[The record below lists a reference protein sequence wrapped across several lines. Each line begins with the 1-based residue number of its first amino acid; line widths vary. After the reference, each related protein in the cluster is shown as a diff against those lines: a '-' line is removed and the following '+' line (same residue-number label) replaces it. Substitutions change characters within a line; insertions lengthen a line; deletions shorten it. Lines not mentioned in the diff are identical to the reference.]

1 MKILIVLLFTGFFW
15 SPDHNGYIPP
25 PYDTTIQK
33 SPSAKHS
40 IPADSVHLVKSI
52 HADTISE
59 RATNAPLSTDKGEG
73 ASIKPGIRDTVYI
86 KPAPGNSRL
95 TGSSKIIIWSLILIS
110 VAGFLFL
117 YFKLKKMSYD
127 LSLKDQM
134 LESHTR
140 EVEELRKFLLSN
152 NLLTPTETHLNEIFK
167 SIEGLITKYLAED
180 KSNQEKNKEIEAL
193 RTSLQQVKQES
204 EEAKKSS
211 LPAASSIQLL
221 SQFVPY
227 SNREPGIS
235 IKSEIMLTA
244 GPRKEISGNDTE
256 LGEDVAGIVSF
267 SEETFFWL
275 LDGTSDSA
283 AITGKDQKNS
293 YEVSHIFSSR
303 LLAQNL
309 GHYIQKNIQR
319 CFREQIPLEDLLN
332 DGCNYLK
339 SEWEKRINSELQEKK
354 ESILQQI
361 GRGHKIL
368 CSTTVLMGR
377 LLNNG
382 HLYALRSGDSKIFLF
397 KQVNEQIEFDK
408 QFRLS
413 AEPKYDYDRIFFQLD
428 YDESTAAFVINKNAP
443 RWLTET
449 SADVQSVF
457 AFSDG
462 IGRITEAQLAS
473 RNPGIVE
480 VIRQNIGRIPQKT
493 FDDKSLIILERVSSN
508 P

>member
-1 MKILIVLLFTGFFW
+1 M
-15 SPDHNGYIPP
+15 SDH
-25 PYDTTIQK
+25 
-33 SPSAKHS
+33 
-40 IPADSVHLVKSI
+40 
-52 HADTISE
+52 
-59 RATNAPLSTDKGEG
+59 
-73 ASIKPGIRDTVYI
+73 
-86 KPAPGNSRL
+86 
-95 TGSSKIIIWSLILIS
+95 
-110 VAGFLFL
+110 
-117 YFKLKKMSYD
+117 
-127 LSLKDQM
+127 LSLKRQM
-134 LESHTR
+134 HENYTR
-140 EVEELRKFLLSN
+140 DVEELKKFLISN
-152 NLLTPTETHLNEIFK
+152 DLLTEHAVFHLGNTSNTIKELINNYLDESQTNE
-167 SIEGLITKYLAED
+167 
-180 KSNQEKNKEIEAL
+180 EKNKEIDAL
-193 RTSLQQVKQES
+193 RTSLQQAKQES

-211 LPAASSIQLL
+211 LPAAGSIQP
-221 SQFVPY
+221 SIKFVPV
-227 SNREPGIS
+227 SDHRPGIS

-267 SEETFFWL
+267 SEESLFWL

-283 AITGKDQKNS
+283 AITGKDQENG

-309 GHYIQKNIQR
+309 GHYIQKNIHR

-332 DGCNYLK
+332 NGCNYLK

-361 GRGHKIL
+361 SRGHKIL
-368 CSTTVLMGR
+368 CSTTVIMGR

-382 HLYALRSGDSKIFLF
+382 HLYALRSGDSKIFPF
-397 KQVNEQIEFDK
+397 IQVNEQMELDK
-408 QFRLS
+408 KFKL
-413 AEPKYDYDRIFFQLD
+413 AADPKEDYDRIAFRPD
-428 YDESTAAFVINKNAP
+428 YNQSTAAFVIKKNTP

-449 SADVQSVF
+449 SEDVQIVF

-473 RNPGIVE
+473 NNPGIVE